1 MLASRQGKRMH
12 FRRTLLTTL
21 VISLVGGPYSLL
33 EARAATHRA
42 EPAAQAVSID
52 DAIGQQ
58 MREGGLVGV
67 AAAVIVDG
75 KVAWR
80 GGYGWADRESGR
92 PFTTSTV
99 MNVASISKTVVG
111 AAMMRAQEEGK
122 LSVDADIDGY
132 LPFQVRNPRH
142 PATPITLRQI
152 ATHTSSITDRWDV
165 YAASYHFGRNAPQP
179 LDEFLRGYFV
189 PGGADYSPENYNASV
204 PGTERDYS
212 NIGAGLAGY
221 IVERRTGQPLDRY
234 TEERIFR
241 PLGMD
246 STHWRLQPSDLSEG
260 ATQYLLQDGIAVAL
274 QPATGTTWPDGGLR
288 TSVDDLSTFFIALL
302 NGGQGDAARILKK
315 SSVDEMLRLQL
326 TSQNKPSNVDIA
338 EKNSGLFWQTKFNTK
353 YVGHGGSDPGL
364 KTEMLATPDL
374 RTGIVFFTNTAGPE
388 TDKAYVAILKL
399 LFARAEALSASG
411 PAR

>member
-1 MLASRQGKRMH
+1 
-12 FRRTLLTTL
+12 
-21 VISLVGGPYSLL
+21 
-33 EARAATHRA
+33 
-42 EPAAQAVSID
+42 
-52 DAIGQQ
+52 

-80 GGYGWADRESGR
+80 GAYGLADRESGR
-92 PFTTSTV
+92 PFTTKTV
-99 MNVASISKTVVG
+99 MNIASISKTVVG

-122 LSVDADIDGY
+122 LSVDADIDAY
-132 LPFQVRNPRH
+132 LPFQVRNPRY
-142 PATPITLRQI
+142 PSAPITLRQI

-179 LDEFLRGYFV
+179 LGEFLRGYLV
-189 PGGADYSPENYNASV
+189 PGGPDYNPKNYNASA

-221 IVERRTGQPLDRY
+221 IIERTTGQPLDRY
-234 TEERIFR
+234 TEDRIFR

-260 ATQYLLQDGIAVAL
+260 ATLYLSRDEIAVAL
-274 QPATGTTWPDGGLR
+274 QPYTGTTWPDGGLR
-288 TSVDDLSTFFIALL
+288 TSVDDLSKFFIALL
-302 NGGQGDAARILKK
+302 DGGQANGVRILNR
-315 SSVDEMLRLQL
+315 SSVDDMLRLQF
-326 TSQNKPSNVDIA
+326 TPESKPSNVNVA

-374 RTGIVFFTNTAGPE
+374 RTGIVFFTNTAGPDTE
-388 TDKAYVAILKL
+388 KAYVAILKL
-399 LFARAEALSASG
+399 LFAHARALSGSEA
-411 PAR
+411 AR